1 MWLNYRP
8 WSMLLIQDHD
18 YISGL
23 VAISAMPIVSLS
35 FPETMLKEMDAM
47 QGSRGFTGRSEL
59 VRAGIRLL
67 IQDVKE
73 KDTLSG
79 KVSAV
84 VVVTHTEENEEKV
97 TQIKHRFDDIV
108 RTHIHNKITRSNCV
122 ELFLLEGDAKEV
134 AKMTGEL
141 QREDKIKSVKLVM
154 I

>member
-1 MWLNYRP
+1 M
-8 WSMLLIQDHD
+8 
-18 YISGL
+18 
-23 VAISAMPIVSLS
+23 AIVSLS
-35 FPETMLKEMDAM
+35 FPESMLNEMDEM
-47 QGSRGFTGRSEL
+47 QGSLGYTGRSEL

-67 IQDVKE
+67 IQDTKE
-73 KDTLSG
+73 KQTLTG

-122 ELFLLEGDAKEV
+122 ELFLLEGEAGEV

-141 QREDKIKSVKLVM
+141 QREDKIKSVKLVV

>member
-1 MWLNYRP
+1 
-8 WSMLLIQDHD
+8 
-18 YISGL
+18 
-23 VAISAMPIVSLS
+23 MPIVSLS

-47 QGSRGFTGRSEL
+47 QGSRGYTGRSEL

-108 RTHIHNKITRSNCV
+108 KTHIHNKITRSNCV

-134 AKMTGEL
+134 AKMTGEF
-141 QREDKIKSVKLVM
+141 QREDKIKSVKLV
-154 I
+154 IV